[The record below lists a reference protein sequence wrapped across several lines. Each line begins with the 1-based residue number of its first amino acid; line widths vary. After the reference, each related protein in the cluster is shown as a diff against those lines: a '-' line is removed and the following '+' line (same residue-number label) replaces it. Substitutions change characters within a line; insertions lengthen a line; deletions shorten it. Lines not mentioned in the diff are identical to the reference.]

1 MTFDPEDPRVR
12 YLIRNAL
19 RWHLTSFDATNRG
32 EDADGVAEHGWSE
45 LEAAKI
51 DGILADPQRLKEVL
65 LAWVAF
71 DESKPAERQ
80 NFRNCEEIKAILK
93 DDFFQ

>member
-1 MTFDPEDPRVR
+1 MAFDPEDPRTR
-12 YLIRNAL
+12 YLIRNAV
-19 RWHLTSFDATNRG
+19 RWHLTSFDATNRA

-45 LEAAKI
+45 LEQQEI
-51 DGILADPQRLKEVL
+51 DEILDDPLRLKEAL

-71 DESKPAERQ
+71 DESKSVQQQ
-80 NFRNCEEIKAILK
+80 NSRNCDEIRAMLR